1 MGKPKID
8 KYTKLKAR
16 LQDNGL
22 KQAVDALHALMHDQ
36 KYTLPALPWLCHK
49 GVVDQVDWGNSRNYY
64 VPHLSFSSWR
74 RFAGDAKQ
82 KKRHQGV

>member
-22 KQAVDALHALMHDQ
+22 KQAADALHALMHNH
-36 KYTLPALPWLCHK
+36 KCTLPALPGLCHNW
-49 GVVDQVDWGNSRNYY
+49 VVDQVDWGNYRKYY
-64 VPHLSFSSWR
+64 APHLSFSAWR
-74 RFAGDAKQ
+74 LFAGDAAQ
-82 KKRHQGV
+82 KRRHHGV